1 MAMNRRGITL
11 NDANVVKHRCC
22 LYKIRVESQFWM
34 IPADKQCPIG
44 HLPTMH
50 KEDVPQGIILL
61 VKMIDNGLIIH
72 TQLIFRTLYPSQILA
87 FLHLGTLLG

>member
-11 NDANVVKHRCC
+11 NDANVVKHRCY
-22 LYKIRVESQFWM
+22 LYKLGVESQFRM
-34 IPADKQCPIG
+34 IPADKQCPVG

>member
-22 LYKIRVESQFWM
+22 LYKIRVESQFRM

-61 VKMIDNGLIIH
+61 VKLVYN
-72 TQLIFRTLYPSQILA
+72 
-87 FLHLGTLLG
+87 